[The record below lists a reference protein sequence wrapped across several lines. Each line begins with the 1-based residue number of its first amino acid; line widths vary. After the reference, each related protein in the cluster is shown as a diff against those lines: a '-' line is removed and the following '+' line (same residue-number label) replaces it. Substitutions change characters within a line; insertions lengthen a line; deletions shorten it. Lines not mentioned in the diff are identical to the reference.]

1 MIWTDHD
8 VLYIYIYIH
17 MYYIHTEVGMTP
29 ILEMVAFEAFHPQAA
44 PAQPLQLVDRIL
56 ILLIMHTTHEMS
68 RFSQMEK

>member
-1 MIWTDHD
+1 
-8 VLYIYIYIH
+8 

-56 ILLIMHTTHEMS
+56 VLVDHAHHS
-68 RFSQMEK
+68 